1 MKNAAVVQNKL
12 FQRLFIARTISNFG
26 NGMGPTATAFAVF
39 ALPDGDATL
48 LSLLLTAQAIP
59 LVALLP
65 MGGVIADRFGRAR
78 TIATMDTILFLVVI
92 AIATLFYFE
101 IINLWLLV
109 PLYAA
114 TGVLNAFW
122 YPAYPGLPADIID
135 EENLQVANS
144 YIAFGSNI
152 AMILGAA
159 AGGLLVEFLGGPAA
173 LAIDGITFL
182 VAGLIVWKL
191 RHTSVKNPNPE
202 HPFKELKD
210 GWSTFWSYKWVVVVV
225 FAFSFIILAVRA
237 TEGVLGPL
245 VGRESLGGAIG
256 WSRVVAAESV
266 GLLIGAVIASKWV
279 PKRPIVSGMAITLSA
294 APFMWALAA
303 PAPLHVIMLA
313 AAFWGIGIE
322 TFMIWWITALQTNI
336 PKDSI
341 GRVSAYDAFGSL
353 LFGPI
358 GLAIAGPTAV
368 AFGTGPVLVAGSF
381 IVIAAVLA
389 SLLSP
394 SVRNL
399 RSGGSQNQLTD
410 STSA

>member
-1 MKNAAVVQNKL
+1 
-12 FQRLFIARTISNFG
+12 
-26 NGMGPTATAFAVF
+26 
-39 ALPDGDATL
+39 
-48 LSLLLTAQAIP
+48 
-59 LVALLP
+59 
-65 MGGVIADRFGRAR
+65 
-78 TIATMDTILFLVVI
+78 
-92 AIATLFYFE
+92 
-101 IINLWLLV
+101 
-109 PLYAA
+109 
-114 TGVLNAFW
+114 
-122 YPAYPGLPADIID
+122 
-135 EENLQVANS
+135 
-144 YIAFGSNI
+144 
-152 AMILGAA
+152 
-159 AGGLLVEFLGGPAA
+159 
-173 LAIDGITFL
+173 
-182 VAGLIVWKL
+182 
-191 RHTSVKNPNPE
+191 
-202 HPFKELKD
+202 
-210 GWSTFWSYKWVVVVV
+210 
-225 FAFSFIILAVRA
+225 
-237 TEGVLGPL
+237 
-245 VGRESLGGAIG
+245 
-256 WSRVVAAESV
+256 
-266 GLLIGAVIASKWV
+266 
-279 PKRPIVSGMAITLSA
+279 MAITLSA

-313 AAFWGIGIE
+313 AAIWGIGIE